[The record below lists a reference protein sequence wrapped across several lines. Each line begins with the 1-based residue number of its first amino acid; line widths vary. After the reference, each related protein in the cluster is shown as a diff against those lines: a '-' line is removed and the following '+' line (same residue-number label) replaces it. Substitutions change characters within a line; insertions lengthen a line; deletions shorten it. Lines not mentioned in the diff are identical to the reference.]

1 MADNIS
7 KLRANDSALTLHNN
21 EDQVWIYAISKL
33 CLTDLHYKIGYH
45 NKYKVK
51 TINKSPEHNFVPRGF
66 RLELLA
72 GLEPAAC

>member
-1 MADNIS
+1 MILLD
-7 KLRANDSALTLHNN
+7 LTQQRKRPGLDICYIQTQSDGFTLQNR
-21 EDQVWIYAISKL
+21 
-33 CLTDLHYKIGYH
+33 YH
-45 NKYKVK
+45 NKYKCK